1 MPAEAAA
8 LVTGASSAI
17 AYALLQ
23 RLSEQT
29 DYRLHALSRQPAPA
43 DLPASVVWHQTDYSD
58 AAMTALCRQLSDEGL
73 PLERLVIANGLLH
86 ADQLQPER
94 ALREI
99 ARENMARVF
108 AVNTFLP
115 MQVLSALAPLL
126 RRGRE
131 PRIAVLSAR
140 VGSIG
145 DNQLGGWYS
154 YRGSKAALNMML
166 RSAAIEF
173 RRLNP
178 KAKLIAFHPGTTDSP
193 LSRPFQARVAPEK
206 LFTPDFVADR
216 LWKILE
222 SAVPDGDLSYL
233 DWAGEPIPW

>member
-1 MPAEAAA
+1 MQAEAAA
-8 LVTGASSAI
+8 VVTGASSAI
-17 AYALLQ
+17 ARALLQ
-23 RLSEQT
+23 RLCDQPH
-29 DYRLHALSRQPAPA
+29 YRLHALSRQPTPA
-43 DLPASVVWHQTDYSD
+43 DLPAVVVWHQTDYSD
-58 AAMTALCRQLSDEGL
+58 SAVASLCQQLSDEGL

-99 ARENMARVF
+99 TRDNMATVF

-115 MQVLSALAPLL
+115 MQLLSALAPLL
-126 RRGRE
+126 RRSLQ

-140 VGSIG
+140 VGSIS

-178 KAKLIAFHPGTTDSP
+178 KAKLLAFHPGTTDSP
-193 LSRPFQARVAPEK
+193 LSRPFQGRVAPEK
-206 LFTPDFVADR
+206 LFTPEFVAER
-216 LWKILE
+216 LWEVME
-222 SAVPDGDLSYL
+222 SAESDGDLSYL